1 MIVVCGEA
9 LIDLVAEG
17 DVLRP
22 HLGGGPFNVA
32 VALGHLDVPVGF
44 CSRISTDHFGRQL
57 RDRLHVSGVDLR
69 YVLSGHEPTP
79 LAVVRVGAGGEAE
92 YGFYLEGTAA
102 GKIIPA
108 SLPALNPGVSVLHF
122 GTLSLVTEPT
132 ASSFEGLMAGEAGR
146 RLIVL
151 DPNVRPVVIDDR
163 EAYLARFESWLEA
176 ADVVKISDADAA
188 WLYPDLDI
196 DSVCQR
202 ILDQGACLVTAT
214 LGPAGAIVRSNVAKA
229 SVPPMTITVVDTV
242 GAGDSF
248 GAGVMRWLWERDAL
262 TRSAIEGLGE
272 DDLLALATFANSVA
286 ALVCSRAGASPPT
299 IDEVRAFA
307 AAHE

>member
-9 LIDLVAEG
+9 LIDLVADG

-44 CSRISTDHFGRQL
+44 CSRISSDRFGRQL

-69 YVLSGHEPTP
+69 YVLSGDEPTP
-79 LAVVRVGAGGEAE
+79 LAIVQLGLDGEAE
-92 YGFYLEGTAA
+92 YGFYLQGTAD
-102 GKIIPA
+102 GQITP
-108 SLPALNPGVSVLHF
+108 SRLPEIDGGVSVLHF

-132 ASSFEGLMAGEAGR
+132 ASTFEGLMSRESGR

-151 DPNVRPVVIDDR
+151 DPNVRPVVIGDHD
-163 EAYLARFESWLEA
+163 AYLARFESWLA
-176 ADVVKISDADAA
+176 VADVVKISDADAA
-188 WLYPDLDI
+188 WLYPDLDV
-196 DSVCQR
+196 DEVCQH
-202 ILDQGACLVTAT
+202 ILGRGACLVAAT
-214 LGPAGAIVRSNVAKA
+214 LGPAGATIHSASTKA
-229 SVPPMTITVVDTV
+229 SVPPMRVTVVDTV

-248 GAGVMRWLWERDAL
+248 GAGVLRWLWEHDAL
-262 TRSAIEGLGE
+262 TRSGIEALTQG
-272 DDLLALATFANSVA
+272 DLHALAEFANSVA

-299 IDEVRAFA
+299 MDEVRAFA
-307 AAHE
+307 ALAA

>member
-44 CSRISTDHFGRQL
+44 CSRISSDQFGRQL

-69 YVLSGHEPTP
+69 YVLSGDEPTP
-79 LAVVRVGAGGEAE
+79 LAIVQVGPGGEAE
-92 YGFYLEGTAA
+92 YGFYLEGTAD
-102 GKIIPA
+102 GQITP
-108 SLPALNPGVSVLHF
+108 SRLPALQGGVSVLHF

-132 ASSFEGLMAGEAGR
+132 ASTFEGLMSREAGR

-151 DPNVRPVVIDDR
+151 DPNVRPVVIGDH
-163 EAYLARFESWLEA
+163 AGYVARFESWLAA

-188 WLYPDLDI
+188 WLYPELDV
-196 DSVCQR
+196 DEVCQR
-202 ILDQGACLVTAT
+202 ILERGACLVAAT
-214 LGPAGAIVRSNVAKA
+214 LGPAGAMICSGSATA
-229 SVPPMTITVVDTV
+229 SVPPVHVTVVDTV

-262 TRSAIEGLGE
+262 TRAAIEALSLE
-272 DDLLALATFANSVA
+272 DLQALATFANSVA
-286 ALVCSRAGASPPT
+286 ALVCSRAGADPPT

-307 AAHE
+307 ALAA